1 MFIVYV
7 KHYLNDQG
15 LQFFHAN
22 WFQRVQAIMS
32 QQDGYISVM
41 HDATR
46 DSKDCVHVTVTF
58 DDQKNLG
65 KWAEHEDHDELVNA
79 LDIYRSRNYWQ
90 FACSD
95 KMINDYEQLIWEKV
109 ETNF

>member
-15 LQFFHAN
+15 LQFFHTT
-22 WFQRVQAIMS
+22 WFPKVQKIMS
-32 QQDGYISVM
+32 LQNGYISVM

-58 DDQKNLG
+58 DDQKNLE
-65 KWAEHEDHDELVNA
+65 KWAEHKDHDELLNS
-79 LDIYRSRNYWQ
+79 LSLYRSRDYWQ

-95 KMINDYEQLIWEKV
+95 KMINDYEKV